1 MSIKMLP
8 ALLACLAV
16 GLLTHCGEPE
26 APSESAP
33 PEAPEVAEE
42 APPLAEPEA
51 PEPPETEPAAKTEP
65 EPVTTPEATTLP
77 KVSMETSKGTIVLE
91 LYPDKAPDTV
101 KNFLQYVDDGFYDST
116 IFHRVIPGFMIQGGG
131 FTAEMQ
137 EKGTRDPIQNEAGS
151 LSNLRYT
158 IAMARTAAPHSASAQ
173 FFINHV
179 TNRGLDKDQA
189 RDGWGYCVFG
199 KVVEGGE
206 VVNEIAQVDTG
217 NKAGHQ
223 NVPTTPVVIR
233 SAKRAG

>member
-16 GLLTHCGEPE
+16 GLLSNCGESE

-33 PEAPEVAEE
+33 PEPPEVAEE
-42 APPLAEPEA
+42 PTAPPEEEPEA
-51 PEPPETEPAAKTEP
+51 KAEP
-65 EPVTTPEATTLP
+65 EPVTTPEPTITP
-77 KVSMETSKGTIVLE
+77 KVRMETSKGTIVLE
-91 LYPDKAPDTV
+91 LYPERAPETV

-131 FTAEMQ
+131 FTAEMR
-137 EKGTRDPIQNEAGS
+137 EKSTRDPIQNEAGS

-179 TNRGLDKDQA
+179 TNQGLDKDQA
-189 RDGWGYCVFG
+189 QDGWGYCVFG

-206 VVNEIAQVDTG
+206 VVNEIARVQTG
-217 NKAGHQ
+217 NKAGHA